1 MKKIISKILVVLAL
15 VLIVIQFI
23 RPAKNQSPTASENDI
38 SVVYP
43 MPEDVRLILAK
54 ACNDCHS
61 NNTIYPWYNNI
72 QPIAWWIQ
80 NHVKD
85 GKRHLNFNEFAAYRV
100 ARQYKKLD
108 ECIELIKEDE
118 MPLESY
124 TWIHRNAVLAQ
135 NEKSKVIDWCD
146 SLRGIIKS
154 KYPPDSLVMPKRR

>member
-15 VLIVIQFI
+15 ALIVIQFI
-23 RPAKNQSPTASENDI
+23 RPVKNQSSAASENDI
-38 SVVYP
+38 STVYP
-43 MPEDVRLILAK
+43 MPEDVKLILAK

-85 GKRHLNFNEFAAYRV
+85 GKRHLNFNEFAGYRV
-100 ARQYKKLD
+100 ARQYKKLE
-108 ECIELIKEDE
+108 ECVELIKEDE

-124 TWIHRNAVLAQ
+124 TWIHRNAVLTK
-135 NEKSKVIDWCD
+135 NEKNKVMDWCD
-146 SLRGIIKS
+146 TIRSIIKS
-154 KYPPDSLVMPKRR
+154 KYPPDSLIMPKRR